1 MGNNNARTQFFNMEP
16 SEEVIREDDLH
27 DSNQPVEV
35 IPLKSEGFVTPE
47 RLAIRENLVR
57 RLRCAPESFLAY
69 WQILALE
76 TGCRHACPLCAQETG
91 PVVTSFTQTGLE
103 DILSALLTLA
113 TERRTQNAGG
123 TLVGYGFE
131 TYRPRIMKLSHDN
144 DSGDSMLL
152 EHAIRHMHENF
163 GVLSRLSMV
172 AYSRRNNSLQSMHDR
187 IVRDLADGVDS
198 IRFTFSSHTL
208 GWRKRK
214 TEYLQ
219 DFGNM
224 LRTWKPFVEQRQG
237 LGRYHGA
244 LTEFRMDPDIEVFE
258 HDLDDEF
265 IQGRHVLHLGSVL
278 LISATSDRSRPMLND
293 VVGVQGRS
301 AVFRFPLLD
310 YYMFISDDLIRN
322 GDWRDF
328 AATMINRQP
337 QIAPHCGNVEQMGG
351 CCYAARRGGL
361 ARVTNCDGPFYVFEP
376 AFRFDGQ
383 YAAMNLYPISQSRKV
398 SGLFEETRWCLN
410 GLLRYKAKVG
420 IGRRERFPDAT
431 WSDVDSVIRE
441 IKTGAEDVMQYNE
454 RAAAYTLNHV
464 IPLVAAYADVLK
476 EAGYSPDYFF
486 DPKFTY
492 FAGPIYNLG
501 RAVHLFKGIVSISDE
516 PITSN
521 ELREYYLTYRFE
533 PPTKL
538 SPLPL
543 LLDGEMPTKRITGS
557 KYLRAAS
564 GDGSVVFEELN
575 RVGMRPIRSL
585 YLNGLVG
592 LTRRK
597 TDS

>member
-1 MGNNNARTQFFNMEP
+1 
-16 SEEVIREDDLH
+16 
-27 DSNQPVEV
+27 
-35 IPLKSEGFVTPE
+35 
-47 RLAIRENLVR
+47 
-57 RLRCAPESFLAY
+57 
-69 WQILALE
+69 
-76 TGCRHACPLCAQETG
+76 
-91 PVVTSFTQTGLE
+91 
-103 DILSALLTLA
+103 
-113 TERRTQNAGG
+113 
-123 TLVGYGFE
+123 
-131 TYRPRIMKLSHDN
+131 
-144 DSGDSMLL
+144 
-152 EHAIRHMHENF
+152 
-163 GVLSRLSMV
+163 
-172 AYSRRNNSLQSMHDR
+172 
-187 IVRDLADGVDS
+187 
-198 IRFTFSSHTL
+198 
-208 GWRKRK
+208 
-214 TEYLQ
+214 
-219 DFGNM
+219 
-224 LRTWKPFVEQRQG
+224 
-237 LGRYHGA
+237 
-244 LTEFRMDPDIEVFE
+244 
-258 HDLDDEF
+258 
-265 IQGRHVLHLGSVL
+265 
-278 LISATSDRSRPMLND
+278 
-293 VVGVQGRS
+293 
-301 AVFRFPLLD
+301 
-310 YYMFISDDLIRN
+310 
-322 GDWRDF
+322 
-328 AATMINRQP
+328 
-337 QIAPHCGNVEQMGG
+337 
-351 CCYAARRGGL
+351 
-361 ARVTNCDGPFYVFEP
+361 
-376 AFRFDGQ
+376 
-383 YAAMNLYPISQSRKV
+383 MNLYPISQSRKV